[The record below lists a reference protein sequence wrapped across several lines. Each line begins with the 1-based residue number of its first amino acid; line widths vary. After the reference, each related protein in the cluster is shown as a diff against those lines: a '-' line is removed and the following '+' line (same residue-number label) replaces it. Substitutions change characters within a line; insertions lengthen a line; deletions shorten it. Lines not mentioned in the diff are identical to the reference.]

1 MGPRGSQVSGGQKQ
15 RLAIAKALLRHP
27 KILSV
32 NQLTSLFSKQLCLFL
47 TNSFSLS
54 LLDEAT
60 SALDSE
66 SEMLVQRAL
75 DAASRG
81 RTTIAVAHR
90 LSSIAHADCIYVFES
105 GAIVEYGDHD
115 ALMKKRGKYWGF
127 VQLQSLD
134 Q

>member
-1 MGPRGSQVSGGQKQ
+1 
-15 RLAIAKALLRHP
+15 
-27 KILSV
+27 
-32 NQLTSLFSKQLCLFL
+32 
-47 TNSFSLS
+47 
-54 LLDEAT
+54 
-60 SALDSE
+60 
-66 SEMLVQRAL
+66 MLVQRAL

-115 ALMKKRGKYWGF
+115 ALMKKKGKYWEF